1 MIDTLNN
8 IINDTMQQQH
18 QHQNRDDVHDDRGRR
33 SSRVGIESD
42 NDYVEIKQLSAHLYK
57 WSTEGIYVL
66 LFVIPVVKLVLMI
79 SVGGDSQ
86 RRRQGGLKHER
97 DAGEK

>member
-18 QHQNRDDVHDDRGRR
+18 QHQNRDDDADDRSRR

-42 NDYVEIKQLSAHLYK
+42 NDYVEIKQLSEHLYK
-57 WSTEGIYVL
+57 WTTEGICSIVCY
-66 LFVIPVVKLVLMI
+66 
-79 SVGGDSQ
+79 SGG
-86 RRRQGGLKHER
+86 
-97 DAGEK
+97 